1 VRKPPARADDR
12 DDQLV
17 LGDLIDHLLN
27 KGVVIQGEV
36 VLSLAGVD
44 LVYLRLQAMLSAAD
58 RARGRK
64 LRG

>member
-1 VRKPPARADDR
+1 VTRPLARADDR

-58 RARGRK
+58 RARGRRVK
-64 LRG
+64 P

>member
-1 VRKPPARADDR
+1 VTKPLERADER

-17 LGDLIDHLLN
+17 LGDLVDHLLN

-58 RARGRK
+58 RARGRRK
-64 LRG
+64 KR

>member
-1 VRKPPARADDR
+1 MRADDG

-17 LGDLIDHLLN
+17 LGDLLDHLLN
-27 KGVVIQGEV
+27 KGVVIQAEV

-64 LRG
+64 LR